1 MCMKALITAGGRATR
16 LRPITYTI
24 NKHLIPLANKPM
36 IFYAIEKLA
45 EVGVKEIGI
54 SVNPGEEE
62 IQKAVGDGSK
72 WGVKIAYIEQKG
84 GPLGIAHV
92 VNNAKDFLGE
102 EPFIFYLGDN
112 IILGSLKR
120 FVEKFEREKL
130 NCVLALSKVKDPQRF
145 GVPEVRDGR
154 IVRVDEKPSEPKSD
168 YAVTG
173 IYVYDR
179 NFFEA
184 FRHIRP
190 SKRGEYEISDI
201 HTWLIENG
209 KAVGYEEITG
219 WWKDTGK
226 PEDLLEGNQLLLNEM
241 AETSRDGAEIDPTAV
256 LQGKVAI
263 GKGSVIGPKVLV
275 RGPVAIGENCKI
287 ENSYI
292 GPYTAIG
299 KGVEIY
305 NTEIEHSIIFDD
317 VDINCSTRIVDS
329 LIGTNATVTSAHA
342 TLPLGH
348 KLVVG
353 DNAVVEI

>member
-1 MCMKALITAGGRATR
+1 MKALITAGGRATR

-45 EVGVKEIGI
+45 AVGVKEIGI
-54 SVNPGEEE
+54 SMNPGETEL
-62 IQKAVGDGSK
+62 QKAVGDGAR
-72 WGVKIAYIEQKG
+72 WGVKIVYIEQKG

-92 VNNAKDFLGE
+92 VNNAREFLGD

-112 IILGSLKR
+112 IILGSLQR
-120 FVEKFEREKL
+120 FVEKFEKEKL
-130 NCVLALSKVKDPQRF
+130 NCVLALSKVRDPQRF
-145 GVPEVRDGR
+145 GVPEITNGR
-154 IVRVDEKPSEPKSD
+154 ITRVDEKPSEPKSD

-173 IYVYDR
+173 IYVYD
-179 NFFEA
+179 NTFFEA
-184 FRHIRP
+184 FAHIKP
-190 SKRGEYEISDI
+190 SVRGEYEISDI

-241 AETSRDGAEIDPTAV
+241 PDEGRVGAEIDPTAV
-256 LQGKVAI
+256 IQGKVSI
-263 GKGSVIGPKVLV
+263 GKGTVVGPRVLI
-275 RGPVAIGENCKI
+275 RGPVVIGENCRV
-287 ENSYI
+287 ENSYV
-292 GPYTAIG
+292 GPYTSLG

-305 NTEIEHSIIFDD
+305 NTEIEHSVVFDD
-317 VDINCSTRIVDS
+317 VDINCSKRIVDS
-329 LIGTNATVTSAHA
+329 LIGMNATISSAHD

>member
-1 MCMKALITAGGRATR
+1 
-16 LRPITYTI
+16 
-24 NKHLIPLANKPM
+24 LANKPM

-54 SVNPGEEE
+54 SVNPGEQEL
-62 IQKAVGDGSK
+62 QKAVGDGSR
-72 WGVKIAYIEQKG
+72 WGVRIAYIEQTG

-92 VNNAKDFLGE
+92 VNNAKAFLGD

-112 IILGSLKR
+112 IILGNLKR

-130 NCVLALSKVKDPQRF
+130 NCVLALSKVRDPQRF
-145 GVPEVRDGR
+145 GVPELKDGR
-154 IVRVDEKPSEPKSD
+154 IVRVDEKPAEPKSD

-173 IYVYDR
+173 IYVYDKS
-179 NFFEA
+179 FFEA
-184 FRHIRP
+184 FTHITP
-190 SKRGEYEISDI
+190 SQRGEYEISDI

-241 AETSRDGAEIDPTAV
+241 VEADRTGADIHPTAV
-256 LQGKVAI
+256 LQGKVSV
-263 GKGSVIGPKVLV
+263 GKGTFIGERVLI
-275 RGPVAIGENCKI
+275 RGPVAIGENCRI

-292 GPYTAIG
+292 GPYTVVG
-299 KGVEIY
+299 NGVEIY
-305 NTEIEHSIIFDD
+305 NTEIEHSVVFDD
-317 VDINCSTRIVDS
+317 VDLNCSTRIVDS
-329 LIGTNATVTSAHA
+329 LIGMNATVASAHS
-342 TLPLGH
+342 TLPRGH

>member
-1 MCMKALITAGGRATR
+1 MKALITAGGRATR

-45 EVGVKEIGI
+45 AVGVKEIGI
-54 SVNPGEEE
+54 SMNPGETEL
-62 IQKAVGDGSK
+62 QKAVGDGSR
-72 WGVKIAYIEQKG
+72 WGVKISYIEQKG

-92 VNNAKDFLGE
+92 VNNAKDFLGD

-112 IILGSLKR
+112 IILGGLQR

-130 NCVLALSKVKDPQRF
+130 NCVLALSKVRDPQRF
-145 GVPEVRDGR
+145 GVPEIRDGR
-154 IVRVDEKPSEPKSD
+154 IVRVDEKPAEPKSD

-173 IYVYDR
+173 IYIYDK

-184 FRHIRP
+184 FRHIKP
-190 SKRGEYEISDI
+190 SARGEYEISDI

-241 AETSRDGAEIDPTAV
+241 AETSREGAEIDASAV
-256 LQGKVAI
+256 LQGKVSV
-263 GKGSVIGPKVLV
+263 GKGTVIGPRVLI
-275 RGPVAIGENCKI
+275 RGPVVIGAGCKI

-292 GPYTAIG
+292 GPYSAIG
-299 KGVEIY
+299 NEVEVY
-305 NTEIEHSIIFDD
+305 NTEIEHSVVFDY
-317 VDINCSTRIVDS
+317 VDIDCSTRIVDS
-329 LIGTNATVTSAHA
+329 LIGLNASVTSAHA

-348 KLVVG
+348 KLIIG

>member
-1 MCMKALITAGGRATR
+1 MKALITAGGRATR

-45 EVGVKEIGI
+45 DVGVKEIGI

-62 IQKAVGDGSK
+62 IQKTVGDGSK

-92 VNNAKDFLGE
+92 VNNAKDFLGD

-112 IILGSLKR
+112 IILGNLKR

-130 NCVLALSKVKDPQRF
+130 NCVLALAKVKDPQRF

-173 IYVYDR
+173 IYVYDKS
-179 NFFEA
+179 FFEA
-184 FRHIRP
+184 FTHIKP
-190 SKRGEYEISDI
+190 SARGEYEISDI

-209 KAVGYEEITG
+209 KSVGYEEITG

-226 PEDLLEGNQLLLNEM
+226 PEDLLEGNQLLLGEM
-241 AETSRDGAEIDPTAV
+241 AEASREGADIDPTAV
-256 LQGKVAI
+256 IQGKVAI
-263 GKGSVIGPKVLV
+263 GAGTVVGPKVLI

-317 VDINCSTRIVDS
+317 VDIDCSTRIVDS
-329 LIGTNATVTSAHA
+329 LIGMNATVTSAHA

-348 KLVVG
+348 KLIVG

>member
-1 MCMKALITAGGRATR
+1 MKALITAGGRATR

-45 EVGVKEIGI
+45 DVGVREIGI

-62 IQKAVGDGSK
+62 MQKACGDGSK
-72 WGVKIAYIEQKG
+72 WGVKITYIEQKG

-92 VNNAKDFLGE
+92 VYNAKDFLGD

-120 FVEKFEREKL
+120 FVQKFEQDKL
-130 NCVLALSKVKDPQRF
+130 NCLLALSKVKDPQRF
-145 GVPEVRDGR
+145 GVPEIQGGR

-173 IYVYDR
+173 IYVHDKS
-179 NFFEA
+179 FFEA
-184 FRHIRP
+184 YSHIKP
-190 SKRGEYEISDI
+190 SVRGEYEIPDI

-209 KAVGYEEITG
+209 KTVGYEEITG

-226 PEDLLEGNQLLLNEM
+226 PEDLLEGNQLLLGEM
-241 AETSRDGAEIDPTAV
+241 PEASREGLEIDPAAV
-256 LQGKVAI
+256 IQGKVSI
-263 GKGSVIGPKVLV
+263 GAGTKIGPRVLI
-275 RGPVAIGENCKI
+275 RGPVVIGRGCNI
-287 ENSYI
+287 DNSYI
-292 GPYTAIG
+292 GPYTSIG
-299 KGVEIY
+299 NEVEIY
-305 NTEIEHSIIFDD
+305 NAEVEHSVIFDY
-317 VDINCSTRIVDS
+317 VDIDCSKRIVDS
-329 LIGTNATVTSAHA
+329 LIGMNATITSAHA

>member
-1 MCMKALITAGGRATR
+1 MKALITAGGRATR

-36 IFYAIEKLA
+36 IFYAIEKIA
-45 EVGVKEIGI
+45 AAGIKEIGI

-62 IQKAVGDGSK
+62 LQKAVGDGAR
-72 WGVKIAYIEQKG
+72 WGVKIAYIEQAG
-84 GPLGIAHV
+84 GPKGVAHV
-92 VNNAKDFLGE
+92 VENAKAFLGD
-102 EPFIFYLGDN
+102 EPFLFYLGDN
-112 IILGSLKR
+112 IILGKLDR

-130 NCVLALSKVKDPQRF
+130 NCLLALSKVKDPQRF
-145 GVPEVRDGR
+145 GVPQIQDGR

-173 IYVYDR
+173 IYVYDKS
-179 NFFEA
+179 FFEA
-184 FRHIRP
+184 FAHIQP
-190 SKRGEYEISDI
+190 SARGEYEISDV
-201 HTWLIENG
+201 HTWLIEHG

-241 AETSRDGAEIDPTAV
+241 VEASREGAEIDATAV
-256 LQGKVAI
+256 LQGKVSV
-263 GKGSVIGPKVLV
+263 GKGTVIGARALI
-275 RGPVAIGENCKI
+275 RGPVAIGENCRI

-292 GPYTAIG
+292 GPYTSIG
-299 KGVEIY
+299 NGVEIY
-305 NTEIEHSIIFDD
+305 NTEIEHSVVFDD
-317 VDINCSTRIVDS
+317 VDLNCSTRIVDS
-329 LIGTNATVTSAHA
+329 LIGTNATVASAHS
-342 TLPLGH
+342 TLPRGH

>member
-1 MCMKALITAGGRATR
+1 MKALITAGGRATR
-16 LRPITYTI
+16 LRPITHTI

-36 IFYAIEKLA
+36 IFYAIEKLVA
-45 EVGVKEIGI
+45 VGITEIGI

-62 IQKAVGDGSK
+62 IQKVVGDGSR
-72 WGVKIAYIEQKG
+72 WGVKVVFIEQKG

-92 VNNAKDFLGE
+92 VNNARDFLGD
-102 EPFIFYLGDN
+102 EPFVFYLGDN

-120 FVEKFEREKL
+120 FVEKFETEKL

-145 GVPEVRDGR
+145 GVPQIENGR
-154 IVRVDEKPSEPKSD
+154 IVRVDEKPSDPKSD

-173 IYVYDR
+173 IYVYDKT
-179 NFFEA
+179 FFEA
-184 FRHIRP
+184 FTHIKP
-190 SKRGEYEISDI
+190 STRGEYEISDI

-241 AETSRDGAEIDPTAV
+241 NDGGREGAEIDSSAV

-263 GKGSVIGPKVLV
+263 GKGTVVGPKVLI

-292 GPYTAIG
+292 GPYTSIG
-299 KGVEIY
+299 RGVEIY
-305 NTEIEHSIIFDD
+305 NTEIEHTVVFDD
-317 VDINCSTRIVDS
+317 VDINCSKRIVDS
-329 LIGTNATVTSAHA
+329 LIGANATISSAHA
-342 TLPLGH
+342 TLPQGH
-348 KLVVG
+348 KLIIG
-353 DNAVVEI
+353 DNTVVEI

>member
-1 MCMKALITAGGRATR
+1 MKALITAGGRATR

-45 EVGVKEIGI
+45 DVGITEIGI

-62 IQKAVGDGSK
+62 IQKACGDGSK
-72 WGVKIAYIEQKG
+72 WGVKLTFIEQKG

-92 VNNAKDFLGE
+92 VNNARDFLGD

-112 IILGSLKR
+112 IILGGLKR
-120 FVEKFEREKL
+120 FVEKFEKEKL

-145 GVPEVRDGR
+145 GVPELKDGR
-154 IVRVDEKPSEPKSD
+154 IARVDEKPTQPKSD

-173 IYVYDR
+173 IYVYDK

-184 FRHIRP
+184 FTHIKP
-190 SKRGEYEISDI
+190 SERGEYEISDI

-241 AETSRDGAEIDPTAV
+241 ADASRDGAQIDPTAI
-256 LQGKVAI
+256 LQGKVA
-263 GKGSVIGPKVLV
+263 VGPGTVVGPGVLI
-275 RGPVAIGENCKI
+275 RGPVVIGRGCRI
-287 ENSYI
+287 EKSYI
-292 GPYTAIG
+292 GPYTSIG
-299 KGVEIY
+299 NEVEVY
-305 NTEIEHSIIFDD
+305 NTELEHTVVFDY
-317 VDINCSTRIVDS
+317 VDIDCSKRIVDS
-329 LIGTNATVTSAHA
+329 LIGMNATVVSAQA
-342 TLPLGH
+342 SLPLGH
-348 KLVVG
+348 KLIIG

>member
-1 MCMKALITAGGRATR
+1 MKALITAGGRATR

-36 IFYAIEKLA
+36 IFYAIEKLVA
-45 EVGVKEIGI
+45 AGVTEIGI
-54 SVNPGEEE
+54 SVNPGEAE
-62 IQKAVGDGSK
+62 IQKIVGDGSR
-72 WGVKIAYIEQKG
+72 WNAKIAYIEQTG

-92 VNNAKDFLGE
+92 VNNAKGFLGD

-112 IILGSLKR
+112 IILGGLQR

-145 GVPEVRDGR
+145 GVPELKEGR

-173 IYVYDR
+173 IYIYDKT
-179 NFFEA
+179 FFEA
-184 FRHIRP
+184 FTHIKP
-190 SKRGEYEISDI
+190 SARGEYEISDI

-241 AETSRDGAEIDPTAV
+241 AEMSRDGAEIDPSAV
-256 LQGKVAI
+256 LQGKVAV
-263 GKGSVIGPKVLV
+263 GAGTVIGPRVLI
-275 RGPVAIGENCKI
+275 RGPVVIGNGCKI

-292 GPYTAIG
+292 GPYTAVG
-299 KGVEIY
+299 NEVELY
-305 NTEIEHSIIFDD
+305 NTEIEHSVVFDY
-317 VDINCSTRIVDS
+317 VDIDCSTRIVDS
-329 LIGTNATVTSAHA
+329 LIGMNATVTAAHA

-348 KLVVG
+348 KLIVG
-353 DNAVVEI
+353 DNAVIEI

>member
-1 MCMKALITAGGRATR
+1 MRALITAGGRATR

-62 IQKAVGDGSK
+62 IQKAVGDGSA

-92 VNNAKDFLGE
+92 VNNAKDFLGD

-154 IVRVDEKPSEPKSD
+154 IVRVDEKPAEPKSD

-184 FRHIRP
+184 FGHIKP
-190 SKRGEYEISDI
+190 SSRGEYEISDI

-241 AETSRDGAEIDPTAV
+241 ANESREGATIDATAV
-256 LQGKVAI
+256 LQGKVSI
-263 GKGSVIGPKVLV
+263 GKGTIIGPKSLI
-275 RGPVAIGENCKI
+275 RGPVAIGENARI

-292 GPYTAIG
+292 GPYTSIG
-299 KGVEIY
+299 NGVEIY
-305 NTEIEHSIIFDD
+305 NTEIEHSIVFDD
-317 VDINCSTRIVDS
+317 VDLNCSTRIVDS
-329 LIGTNATVTSAHA
+329 LIGMNATVSSAHS
-342 TLPLGH
+342 TLPRGH
-348 KLVVG
+348 KLVIG

>member
-1 MCMKALITAGGRATR
+1 MKALITAGGRATR

-45 EVGVKEIGI
+45 AVGVKEIGI
-54 SVNPGEEE
+54 SMNPGETEL
-62 IQKAVGDGSK
+62 QKAVGDGAR
-72 WGVKIAYIEQKG
+72 WGVKISYIEQKG

-92 VNNAKDFLGE
+92 VNNAKEFLGD

-112 IILGSLKR
+112 IILGSLQR
-120 FVEKFEREKL
+120 FVEKFEKEKL
-130 NCVLALSKVKDPQRF
+130 NCVLALSKVRDPQRF
-145 GVPEVRDGR
+145 GVPEIANGR

-173 IYVYDR
+173 IYVYDKS
-179 NFFEA
+179 FFEA
-184 FRHIRP
+184 FTHIKP
-190 SKRGEYEISDI
+190 SVRGEYEISDI

-241 AETSRDGAEIDPTAV
+241 PDEGREGAEIDSTAV
-256 LQGKVAI
+256 LQGKVSI
-263 GKGSVIGPKVLV
+263 GKGTIVGPRVLI
-275 RGPVAIGENCKI
+275 RGPVVIGENCRI
-287 ENSYI
+287 ENSYV
-292 GPYTAIG
+292 GPYTALG

-305 NTEIEHSIIFDD
+305 NTEIEHSVVFDD
-317 VDINCSTRIVDS
+317 VDINCSKRIVDS
-329 LIGTNATVTSAHA
+329 LIGMNATISSAHD

-348 KLVVG
+348 KLVIG

>member
-1 MCMKALITAGGRATR
+1 MKALITAGGRATR

-36 IFYAIEKLA
+36 IFYAVEKLA
-45 EVGVKEIGI
+45 AAGVKEIGI

-62 IQKAVGDGSK
+62 IQKACGDGSK
-72 WGVKIAYIEQKG
+72 WGVKLTFIEQKG

-92 VNNAKDFLGE
+92 VNNAKDFLGD

-112 IILGSLKR
+112 IILGGLKR
-120 FVEKFEREKL
+120 FVEKFEKENL

-145 GVPEVRDGR
+145 GVPLLEGER
-154 IVRVDEKPSEPKSD
+154 IVRIDEKPSEPKSD

-173 IYVYDR
+173 IYVYDKT
-179 NFFEA
+179 FFEA
-184 FRHIRP
+184 FARIKP
-190 SKRGEYEISDI
+190 STRGEYEISDI

-226 PEDLLEGNQLLLNEM
+226 PEDLLEGNQLLLGEM
-241 AETSRDGAEIDPTAV
+241 PEGAREGARIDASAV
-256 LQGKVAI
+256 IQGKVSI
-263 GKGSVIGPKVLV
+263 GKGTVIGPRVLI
-275 RGPVAIGENCKI
+275 RGPVAIGAGCRI

-292 GPYTAIG
+292 GPYTSIG
-299 KGVEIY
+299 DEVEIY
-305 NTEIEHSIIFDD
+305 NTEVEHSVIFDY
-317 VDINCSTRIVDS
+317 VDIDCSKRVVDS
-329 LIGTNATVTSAHA
+329 LIGMNATVSSARA

-348 KLVVG
+348 KLVIG
-353 DNAVVEI
+353 DNAIVEI